1 MQNANSSSTK
11 LDWLQLQHFT
21 VVVAFLFIYIFLFLF
36 LCVSGAN
43 IFSLTVFVQAQLIS
57 QRSEYEPNEEKGAF
71 TDLTL
76 TCLNEGKKKKTVKQ
90 AKVKIVG
97 PSFTSEFPL
106 LLDDE

>member
-21 VVVAFLFIYIFLFLF
+21 VVVAFFYIFI
-36 LCVSGAN
+36 S
-43 IFSLTVFVQAQLIS
+43 VFVFVCKWRKYIFFNSFLQAQLIS

-76 TCLNEGKKKKTVKQ
+76 TCLNEGKKKKQ
-90 AKVKIVG
+90 
-97 PSFTSEFPL
+97 
-106 LLDDE
+106 